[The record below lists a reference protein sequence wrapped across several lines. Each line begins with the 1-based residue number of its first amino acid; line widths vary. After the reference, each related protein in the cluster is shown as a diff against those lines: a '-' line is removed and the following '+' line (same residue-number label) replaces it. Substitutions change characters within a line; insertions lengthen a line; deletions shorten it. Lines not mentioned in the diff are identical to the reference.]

1 MSPLLSTFAGAGSRA
16 FGLLSGALLNISD
29 FFTRSAGSL
38 GIATSGQAWVALKGS
53 WTTNGSQATSS
64 NSGSTYPIG
73 SIPFQQ
79 NVIAS
84 ADVNGGGPGLAFWV
98 TDANNWWASY
108 PTYIENVINTCNQT
122 LVTGGSNPPSASCCA
137 GVYTTGGGSSCNS
150 SSITWTGYD
159 YEPSFGRIGPS
170 SACCEPQHI
179 VAYGSPY
186 DTYGCNT
193 AYGANPTYYNC
204 YTSTTTTYSYDT
216 RIVIVSSVSG
226 SVVTDSTTTLV
237 SGAGSLSSIASMK
250 TETTSTQIIVKAY
263 SGAGLTSQLG
273 STITR
278 TPTTPIRGTSV
289 GIVKGPSTYNQG
301 STLDNFKADKPV

>member
-1 MSPLLSTFAGAGSRA
+1 MAG
-16 FGLLSGALLNISD
+16 
-29 FFTRSAGSL
+29 
-38 GIATSGQAWVALKGS
+38 
-53 WTTNGSQATSS
+53 
-64 NSGSTYPIG
+64 
-73 SIPFQQ
+73 
-79 NVIAS
+79 
-84 ADVNGGGPGLAFWV
+84 
-98 TDANNWWASY
+98 
-108 PTYIENVINTCNQT
+108 
-122 LVTGGSNPPSASCCA
+122 
-137 GVYTTGGGSSCNS
+137 
-150 SSITWTGYD
+150 
-159 YEPSFGRIGPS
+159 
-170 SACCEPQHI
+170 
-179 VAYGSPY
+179 GSPY
-186 DTYGCNT
+186 DLYGCYT
-193 AYGANPTYYNC
+193 SYGANPTYYNC

-250 TETTSTQIIVKAY
+250 TETTSTQVIVKAY